1 MASKATDSEKRVLVA
16 MSGGVDSSVTA
27 GLLRDAGFAVT
38 GVFMCLGTAGDPD
51 SDSRGC
57 CSPQDAVDAR
67 AVADRLGIELYVL
80 NLAEA
85 FQPIIEYFVDEYR
98 RGRTPN
104 PCVPCNAQIKFGRLI
119 RHADSLGIPWVA
131 TGHYARIVPVDGRV
145 AILRKSPRHKDQSY
159 VLFGIARELL
169 GRILF
174 PLGDMPSKE
183 NVRAKARAMG
193 LPVHDKPD
201 SQEIC
206 FVPDN
211 DYVAY
216 LGRRCP
222 EAMQPGPIVD
232 SSGKVLGRHRGIAGF
247 TIGQR
252 KGLGL
257 AGKTPLFVTHL
268 DAASA
273 TITVGPRSEILHRHL
288 QATQTNWHCD
298 PPAEFDATVQVRY
311 NHVGSP
317 ARVRMTSPCGF
328 AVDFAEPVMAVT
340 PGQAA
345 VCYQGDR
352 LLGGGWIQSAF

>member
-1 MASKATDSEKRVLVA
+1 MPIDSEKRVLVA

-27 GLLRDAGFAVT
+27 GLLRDAGFEVT

-57 CSPQDAVDAR
+57 CSPQDAADAR
-67 AVADRLGIELYVL
+67 AVAHKLGIELYVL

-85 FQPIIEYFVDEYR
+85 FEPIIEYFVDEYR
-98 RGRTPN
+98 HGHTPN

-119 RHADSLGIPWVA
+119 HHGDSLGIRWVA
-131 TGHYARIVPVDGRV
+131 TGHYARIVPADGRL
-145 AILRKSPRHKDQSY
+145 AIWRKSPRHKDQSY

-174 PLGDMPSKE
+174 PLGDMPSKVE
-183 NVRAKARAMG
+183 VRSRARAMG

-206 FVPDN
+206 FVSDN
-211 DYVAY
+211 DYVTY
-216 LGRRCP
+216 LRRRCP
-222 EAMQPGPIVD
+222 EVLQPGPIVD
-232 SSGKVLGRHRGIAGF
+232 SGGKILGRHRGIAAF

-252 KGLGL
+252 KGLGI
-257 AGKTPLFVTHL
+257 ASKAPLFVTHL
-268 DAASA
+268 DAATA

-288 QATQTNWHCD
+288 QATQANWHCD
-298 PPAEFDATVQVRY
+298 LPAEFEATVQVRY
-311 NHVGSP
+311 NHAGSL
-317 ARVRMTSPCGF
+317 ARVQVTGPGTFSVSF
-328 AVDFAEPVMAVT
+328 NEPVLAVT

-345 VCYQGDR
+345 VCYDGDR
-352 LLGGGWIQSAF
+352 LLGGGWIESVG

>member
-1 MASKATDSEKRVLVA
+1 MLSKVSEGQKRVLVA

-27 GLLRDAGFAVT
+27 GLLRDAGFEVT

-57 CSPQDAVDAR
+57 CSPQDAADAR
-67 AVADRLGIELYVL
+67 AVAHKLGIELYVL
-80 NLAEA
+80 NLADA

-98 RGRTPN
+98 QGRTPN

-131 TGHYARIVPVDGRV
+131 TGHYARIVPVGGLP
-145 AILRKSPRHKDQSY
+145 AILRESPRHKDQSY
-159 VLFGIARELL
+159 VLFAIARELL

-174 PLGDMPSKE
+174 PLGDMPSKH
-183 NVRAKARAMG
+183 NVREKARAMG
-193 LPVHDKPD
+193 LAVHDKPD

-216 LGRRCP
+216 LSRRCP
-222 EAMQPGPIVD
+222 EIFQPGPIVD
-232 SSGKVLGRHRGIAGF
+232 SGGKTLGQHGGIVAF
-247 TIGQR
+247 TVGQR
-252 KGLGL
+252 KGLGV

-268 DAASA
+268 DAISA
-273 TITVGPRSEILHRHL
+273 TVTVGPRSEILHRHL
-288 QATQTNWHCD
+288 QATQANWHCD
-298 PPAEFDATVQVRY
+298 LPAEFEATVQVRY
-311 NHVGSP
+311 NHAGSP
-317 ARVRMTSPCGF
+317 GRVRMTGPAGF
-328 AVDFAEPVMAVT
+328 EVDFVEPVTAVT

-352 LLGGGWIQSAF
+352 LLGGGWIQSAR